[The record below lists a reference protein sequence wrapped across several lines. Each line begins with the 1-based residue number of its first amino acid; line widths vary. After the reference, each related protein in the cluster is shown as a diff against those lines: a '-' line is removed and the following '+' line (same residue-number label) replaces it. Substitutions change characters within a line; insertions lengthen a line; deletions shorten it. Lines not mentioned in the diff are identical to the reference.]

1 VLSEP
6 SLPGRG
12 RCYGLATIGRFCQFV
27 LDAAC
32 SLRGSSA
39 VLNLLAHEQW
49 PDEQLPGESG
59 PTARGP
65 AANTGQMWLLQLG
78 LYELQRPKEQADD
91 WVWVIDHAVQAGT
104 LRCLIIAGCR
114 ASLWQ
119 AAERPLEH
127 QDLSVF
133 ALDPVEKSD
142 GATVARQLEQATAA
156 SGIVPRAILCD
167 QGSDLIKGV
176 AGYRQAHPQTV
187 LTHDIAHRTAN
198 EMKRELEADPRWKK
212 FSVAAG
218 AARQRLT
225 MTPLAHL
232 SPPKLRSKARYM
244 NLEKLLA
251 WGGDA
256 LRYLDDPQPVDGV
269 LPDGDVLR
277 AKLGWLT
284 KYRTALAEWGAA
296 MQVVASTLTYI
307 RRAGYHSQAADELGP
322 QLCPA
327 RSAMAQR
334 VAERLLDFVRAQSAQ
349 AQPAERLPGSS
360 ECLESLIGKG
370 KRLEGPHSQSG
381 FTKMI
386 LGLAAAVVR
395 PTQDY
400 LTAALTKVN
409 NSDVQIWCRDHLGI
423 SLAAKRH
430 QALTP
435 HPGTKPGQ
443 LKTGQHP

>member
-1 VLSEP
+1 M
-6 SLPGRG
+6 
-12 RCYGLATIGRFCQFV
+12 IGRFCRFV
-27 LDAAC
+27 LNAAC

-39 VLNLLAHEQW
+39 VLNLLAN
-49 PDEQLPGESG
+49 EQLLDEPG
-59 PTARGP
+59 PTARSP
-65 AANTGQMWLLQLG
+65 AANTGQMWLLQMG

-91 WVWVIDHAVQAGT
+91 WVWVIDHAVQTGT

-114 ASLWQ
+114 VSAWQ

-127 QDLSVF
+127 HDLSMF
-133 ALDPVEKSD
+133 ALEPVEKSD
-142 GATVARQLEQATAA
+142 GATVTRQLEQATAA

-176 AGYRQAHPQTV
+176 VDYREAHPQTS

-198 EMKRELEADPRWKK
+198 EMKRELEADARWKQ
-212 FSVAAG
+212 FSVATG

-251 WGGDA
+251 WGGAA
-256 LRYLDDPQPVDGV
+256 LRYLDAPQPVDGV
-269 LPDGDVLR
+269 LPDAVVLR
-277 AKLGWLT
+277 EKLGWLT
-284 KYRTALAEWGAA
+284 EYRAALAAWGAA
-296 MQVVASTLTYI
+296 MEVVTATLTYI
-307 RRAGYHSQAADELGP
+307 RNAGYHRQAAAELGP
-322 QLCPA
+322 QLCA
-327 RSAMAQR
+327 LYSAMGPSAIAQR
-334 VAERLLDFVRAQSAQ
+334 VAERLLAFVRAQSAR
-349 AQPAERLPGSS
+349 AQPAERLPASS

-386 LGLAAAVVR
+386 LGLAAAVVD
-395 PTQDY
+395 PTEGY
-400 LTAALTKVN
+400 LTTALQTIN
-409 NSDVQIWCRDHLGI
+409 NDDVLTWCRERLGI

-430 QALTP
+430 QALTS
-435 HPGTKPGQ
+435 HPGTKPG
-443 LKTGQHP
+443 